1 MTAQPRSY
9 STSEVAR
16 RLGIST
22 QTVQRWVD
30 SGQLKA
36 WKTLGGH
43 RRIEAEGAELLF
55 RLHGL
60 AIPDAPPS
68 TPDSEAPQ
76 RTDGALSVLI
86 VDDNPD
92 DREIL
97 AQLLEDALPAAT
109 VAAATNGFQGLIAI
123 GRMSPD
129 VVITDLL
136 MPHMN
141 GFEML
146 KHLQTE
152 KTGRP
157 GVILAVSSNSLV
169 ELANRGTLPPG
180 VGFLQKPLDPDE
192 FILAIQTAVQGL
204 NAPKQDGPP

>member
-9 STSEVAR
+9 STSEVAK

-36 WKTLGGH
+36 WKTMGGH
-43 RRIEAEGAELLF
+43 RRIEAEGVELLF

-60 AIPDAPPS
+60 TIAGEASAETAPDTPPA
-68 TPDSEAPQ
+68 EGAQ
-76 RTDGALSVLI
+76 ALSVLI

-92 DREIL
+92 DREVL
-97 AQLLEDALPAAT
+97 AQLLEDALPSAQ
-109 VAAATNGFQGLIAI
+109 VAAATNGFHGLIAI
-123 GRMSPD
+123 GRMAPD
-129 VVITDLL
+129 ILITDLL

-146 KHLQTE
+146 KHLQT
-152 KTGRP
+152 GCAVRP
-157 GVILAVSSNSLV
+157 RLILAVSSNSLT
-169 ELANRGTLPPG
+169 ELAPRGTLPDG
-180 VGFLQKPLDPDE
+180 VLFLQKPLEPDQFTE
-192 FILAIQTAVQGL
+192 VLRSAVQNLPHPG
-204 NAPKQDGPP
+204 

>member
-1 MTAQPRSY
+1 MSSKPRSY
-9 STSEVAR
+9 STTEVAK

-43 RRIEAEGAELLF
+43 RRVEAEGAELLF
-55 RLHGL
+55 TLHGKNL
-60 AIPDAPPS
+60 PEVAGQ
-68 TPDSEAPQ
+68 TPAQDSARPFP
-76 RTDGALSVLI
+76 SVLI

-97 AQLLEDALPAAT
+97 AQLLEDALPNAT
-109 VAAATNGFQGLIAI
+109 VAAATNGFHGLIAI
-123 GRMSPD
+123 GRMTPD
-129 VVITDLL
+129 VVITDLM

-146 KHLQTE
+146 KHLQTDS
-152 KTGRP
+152 TARP
-157 GVILAVSSNSLV
+157 GVIMAVSSNTLGELTSL
-169 ELANRGTLPPG
+169 GKLPPG
-180 VGFLQKPLDPDE
+180 VVFMQKPLEADE
-192 FILAIQTAVQGL
+192 FIQTIQKAVEGL
-204 NAPKQDGPP
+204 DPPQTGASS

>member
-1 MTAQPRSY
+1 MSSKPRSY
-9 STSEVAR
+9 STTEVAK

-43 RRIEAEGAELLF
+43 RRVEAEGAELLF
-55 RLHGL
+55 TLHGKNL
-60 AIPDAPPS
+60 PEVANE
-68 TPDSEAPQ
+68 TPAQDTERPFP
-76 RTDGALSVLI
+76 SVLI

-97 AQLLEDALPAAT
+97 AQLLEDALPNAS
-109 VAAATNGFQGLIAI
+109 VAAATNGFHGLIAI
-123 GRMSPD
+123 GRMAPD
-129 VVITDLL
+129 VVITDLM

-146 KHLQTE
+146 KHLQTDS
-152 KTGRP
+152 TARP
-157 GVILAVSSNSLV
+157 GVIMAVSSNTLS
-169 ELANRGTLPPG
+169 ELASLGKLPPG
-180 VGFLQKPLDPDE
+180 VVFMQKPLEADE
-192 FILAIQTAVQGL
+192 FIQTIQKAVEGL
-204 NAPKQDGPP
+204 DPPQTGAST

>member
-9 STSEVAR
+9 STSEVAK

-36 WKTLGGH
+36 WKTMGGH

-60 AIPDAPPS
+60 TISGEGA
-68 TPDSEAPQ
+68 SEAFPDTPTAEGTQ
-76 RTDGALSVLI
+76 AMSVLI
-86 VDDNPD
+86 VDDNPV
-92 DREIL
+92 DREVL
-97 AQLLEDALPAAT
+97 ALLLEDALPSAQ
-109 VAAATNGFQGLIAI
+109 VAAATNGFHGLIAV
-123 GRMSPD
+123 GRMAPD
-129 VVITDLL
+129 ILITDLM

-146 KHLQTE
+146 KHLQT
-152 KTGRP
+152 GCAVRP
-157 GVILAVSSNSLV
+157 RLIVAVSSNSLA
-169 ELANRGTLPPG
+169 ELAPRGTLPDG
-180 VGFLQKPLDPDE
+180 VLFLQKPLDPDE
-192 FILAIQTAVQGL
+192 FTDILRRALQNLPSRG
-204 NAPKQDGPP
+204 

>member
-1 MTAQPRSY
+1 MTSQPRSY
-9 STSEVAR
+9 STSEVAK

-36 WKTLGGH
+36 WKTMGGH

-60 AIPDAPPS
+60 GVAPAHSGEAETSSS
-68 TPDSEAPQ
+68 TGAQTE
-76 RTDGALSVLI
+76 ALSVLI

-97 AQLLEDALPAAT
+97 VHLLEDALPSAQVAAT
-109 VAAATNGFQGLIAI
+109 TNGFHGLIAV
-123 GRMSPD
+123 GRMVPD
-129 VVITDLL
+129 ILITDLL

-146 KHLQTE
+146 RHLR
-152 KTGRP
+152 TGCAVPPRLI
-157 GVILAVSSNSLV
+157 VAVSSNSLH
-169 ELANRGTLPPG
+169 ELAAKGTLPEG
-180 VGFLQKPLDPDE
+180 VLFMQKPLDPDE
-192 FILAIQTAVQGL
+192 FTHALRDAIQHMPHTG
-204 NAPKQDGPP
+204 

>member
-1 MTAQPRSY
+1 MSSKPRSY
-9 STSEVAR
+9 STTEVAK

-43 RRIEAEGAELLF
+43 RRVEAEGAELLF
-55 RLHGL
+55 TLHGKNL
-60 AIPDAPPS
+60 PAIGDETLPQ
-68 TPDSEAPQ
+68 EAP
-76 RTDGALSVLI
+76 RPFPSVLI

-97 AQLLEDALPAAT
+97 AHLLEDALPTAT
-109 VAAATNGFQGLIAI
+109 VAAATNGFHGLIAI
-123 GRMSPD
+123 GRMAPD
-129 VVITDLL
+129 VVITDLM

-152 KTGRP
+152 STARP
-157 GVILAVSSNSLV
+157 GVIMAVSSNTLG
-169 ELANRGTLPPG
+169 ELASLGKLPPG
-180 VGFLQKPLDPDE
+180 VVFLQKPLDADE
-192 FILAIQTAVQGL
+192 FIQTIQKAVEGL
-204 NAPKQDGPP
+204 NGPRTEASV